1 MSNNISELDKARL
14 DLAWKWFDHHA
25 KQRTSF
31 FNFFLII
38 TGILLNAYVIAIRDD
53 QLLIAFMI
61 CITGIFQS
69 LAFIT
74 FDCRGRQL
82 VTHSEDVI
90 EKIERS
96 TLFTNDFF
104 DPAIKNGEQLGLLI
118 VERII
123 SMREG
128 VRRGLLKN
136 LFKMK
141 TGIRVMQC
149 VVLLLFVISLV
160 NVVLKIILHNSP
172 LIRMSE
178 LLLQ

>member
-1 MSNNISELDKARL
+1 MNVCNEMEVKVSNDISELDKTRL

-61 CITGIFQS
+61 CIIGVFQS

-96 TLFTNDFF
+96 TLFTKDFF
-104 DPAIKNGEQLGLLI
+104 DPVIKNGEQLGLLI
-118 VERII
+118 VERMI

-128 VRRGLLKN
+128 VRKGLLKN
-136 LFKMK
+136 LLKMK
-141 TGIRVMQC
+141 TGIRIMQC
-149 VVLLLFVISLV
+149 VVLLLFLIGLV
-160 NVVLKIILHNSP
+160 NVIVNWIN
-172 LIRMSE
+172 
-178 LLLQ
+178 